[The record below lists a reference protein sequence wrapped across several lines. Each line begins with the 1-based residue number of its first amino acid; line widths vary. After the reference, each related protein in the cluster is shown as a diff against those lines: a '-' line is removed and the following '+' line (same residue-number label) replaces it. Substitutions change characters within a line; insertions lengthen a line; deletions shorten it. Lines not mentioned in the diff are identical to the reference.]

1 MTDNVDHPKHYTNGS
16 IETIDMIEVII
27 APYDPVT
34 GWCIANVVKYV
45 SRAPLKNNLAED
57 LKKARWYLDR
67 AIQHA
72 EGSI

>member
-1 MTDNVDHPKHYTNGS
+1 MTDNVDHPPHYTNGK
-16 IETIDMIEVII
+16 IETIDCIEVII
-27 APYDPVT
+27 APYDPVM
-34 GWCIANVVKYV
+34 GWSIGQVIKYCA
-45 SRAPLKNNLAED
+45 RAPLKADLKED